1 MKKVIRKTVGDN
13 ISDSHINKSYEMD
26 IGVVD
31 MILWIILGIG
41 LVILVFFNFEKICEA
56 VRRFVCWLFKSN
68 NKSTSKSNKK
78 NVSKSKDVPIS
89 KKDAYQFMEL
99 LEALDELNH
108 SK

>member
-1 MKKVIRKTVGDN
+1 MKKFIRKTVGDN

-31 MILWIILGIG
+31 MILWIVLGIVF
-41 LVILVFFNFEKICEA
+41 LILVFLNFEKICEA
-56 VRRFVCWLFKSN
+56 VRRFFSWLFKSN
-68 NKSTSKSNKK
+68 KKSTSKPNTKY
-78 NVSKSKDVPIS
+78 VSKSNEVPVS